1 ASGKAGRTP
10 ANTIKAVDRLDSNCS
25 TFPSE
30 LSESSADE
38 GQRGASV
45 LSYESPETTG
55 HTHSLQKRSPLTS
68 TSARIDK
75 LEAAICRMKDSIDR
89 SRQDSASPDA
99 SVTVTNELN
108 ARLLQLERNVADTLK
123 DATATGNCAGRCFD
137 SPLASVISEVTE
149 DLQDFTYKL
158 AQNQI
163 DLMSEMLRQTL
174 AQAVAI
180 VSSNTPHPPL
190 GSEEPA
196 LRK

>member
-1 ASGKAGRTP
+1 SMPHHHGRARYYYSSRHNERAYYRNEPEDGDPSNRKTLRGHQHQADTPATVASGKAGRTP

-75 LEAAICRMKDSIDR
+75 LEAAICRMQDSIDR

-99 SVTVTNELN
+99 SV
-108 ARLLQLERNVADTLK
+108 
-123 DATATGNCAGRCFD
+123 
-137 SPLASVISEVTE
+137 S
-149 DLQDFTYKL
+149 
-158 AQNQI
+158 
-163 DLMSEMLRQTL
+163 
-174 AQAVAI
+174 
-180 VSSNTPHPPL
+180 
-190 GSEEPA
+190 
-196 LRK
+196 